1 MAGRIL
7 PTVLVV
13 DDEASLRRTVR
24 RILNRRGGC
33 EVVEADSVKSAISIL
48 STKQIDVMLL
58 DITLPDGNG
67 LELLN
72 YVQKE
77 ALPTKVI
84 VLTGRLTNYASSE
97 AKYGGAGGAFD
108 VLPKPV
114 EIEELMEAVE
124 KAFSDKDS

>member
-1 MAGRIL
+1 MGERIL

-33 EVVEADSVKSAISIL
+33 EVVEADSMKSAISIL

-97 AKYGGAGGAFD
+97 AKYGGAFD

-114 EIEELMEAVE
+114 EIEELMEVVE

>member
-1 MAGRIL
+1 MGERIL

-33 EVVEADSVKSAISIL
+33 EVVEADSMKSAISIL

-77 ALPTKVI
+77 SLPTKVI
-84 VLTGRLTNYASSE
+84 VLTGRLTNYTNSE
-97 AKYGGAGGAFD
+97 AKYGGAFD

-114 EIEELMEAVE
+114 EIEELLEAVE